1 VRRGTTSQGVAL
13 FNEALMALNANRLRS
28 SLTILGIVIGVA
40 SVVIMLAIGEGSR
53 KRVAETVSSLGTN
66 QLIVTSGAATS
77 GGFRGS
83 SGELPTVTI
92 ADAEAIAELRSV
104 GAVAPVSNSQ
114 AQIVYGAKNKTASI
128 TGTTSKYVI
137 VNNMTL
143 TAGSMFD
150 DSDVRVASNVAVIGT
165 TVLKELFGDK
175 ATPNDAIGQ
184 VIRIQRQPV
193 QIAGV
198 FASKG
203 QGFGGQ
209 DQDNIVVVPITTAQR
224 RLSGT
229 AFPGTVSMIYVSAA
243 QQEQKA
249 LAEQEITSLL
259 RQRHRI
265 QPGADNDFSIRDM
278 SSVSQSL
285 EVISQ
290 VLSMLLGSIAFISLL
305 VGGIGIMNIMLV
317 SVTERTREIGIRMAL
332 GARRASI
339 QSQFMIESVALS
351 AVGAVGGLLLGI
363 GMGLIARAS
372 GAITVIFTSW
382 SLALAFFVALFVGI
396 LFGFWPAQRAS
407 QLNPVDALRYQ

>member
-1 VRRGTTSQGVAL
+1 MKASATSRGLAL
-13 FNEALMALNANRLRS
+13 FYEALSALNANRLRS

-66 QLIVTSGAATS
+66 QLIVTSGTGSS
-77 GGFRGS
+77 GAFRGS
-83 SGELPTVTI
+83 SGELPTLTI
-92 ADAEAIAELRSV
+92 ADANAIAALRSV
-104 GAVAPVSNSQ
+104 GSVAPISNSQ
-114 AQIVYGAKNKTASI
+114 AQIVYGGKNKTASV
-128 TGTTSKYVI
+128 TGTTSQYAS

-143 TAGSMFD
+143 VSGAMFD
-150 DSDVRVASNVAVIGT
+150 ESDVRVASNVAVVGT
-165 TVLKELFGDK
+165 TVLKELFGE
-175 ATPNDAIGQ
+175 AASPNDALGR

-193 QIAGV
+193 QVVGV
-198 FASKG
+198 FATKG

-224 RLSGT
+224 RLAGT
-229 AFPGTVSMIYVSAA
+229 QFPGTVSMILASAVK
-243 QQEQKA
+243 QEQKA
-249 LAEQEITSLL
+249 LAEQEIASLL

-265 QPGADNDFSIRDM
+265 VQGAEDDFSIRDM

-285 EVISQ
+285 AVISQ
-290 VLSMLLGSIAFISLL
+290 VLSILLGSIAFISLL

-332 GARRASI
+332 GAPRTSI
-339 QSQFMIESVALS
+339 QSQFMIESIVLS
-351 AVGAVGGLLLGI
+351 AIGAVGGLALGI
-363 GMGLIARAS
+363 GAGVIARAS
-372 GAITVIFTSW
+372 GALTVVFTSW
-382 SLALAFFVALFVGI
+382 SLALSFFVALFVGI